1 MKLEGFFD
9 IEIFRDGKLAE
20 RIHLKNLLTTV
31 SQTARVQQLLGTYNG
46 GSDALEIKYFAFGD
60 DTTPPAVSDVTLGN
74 ELFRK
79 QITTITASGGNVQSI
94 VNLGSAEANFTIREI
109 GVFCGPL
116 ATATANSGTLLAR
129 VAVNIPKNSNITM
142 NIVRT
147 DVCTLN

>member
-46 GSDALEIKYFAFGD
+46 GADALEIKYFAFGD

-109 GVFCGPL
+109 GVFCGSL

>member
-9 IEIFRDGKLAE
+9 IEIFRDGKLVDK
-20 RIHLKNLLTTV
+20 IHLKNLLTTI

-109 GVFCGPL
+109 GVFCGSL

>member
-9 IEIFRDGKLAE
+9 IEIFRDGKLADK
-20 RIHLKNLLTTV
+20 IHLKNLLTTV

-46 GSDALEIKYFAFGD
+46 GADAFEIKYFAFGD

-109 GVFCGPL
+109 GVFCGTL

-129 VAVNIPKNSNITM
+129 VAVNIAKNSNITM